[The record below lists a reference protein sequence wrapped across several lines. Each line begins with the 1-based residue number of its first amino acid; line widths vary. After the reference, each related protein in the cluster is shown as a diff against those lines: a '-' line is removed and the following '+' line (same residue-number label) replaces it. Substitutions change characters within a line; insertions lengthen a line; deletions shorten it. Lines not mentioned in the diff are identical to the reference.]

1 MRERGC
7 IPTPTLRWTL
17 KLAFHV
23 IFTGH
28 NILFLQPLK
37 KNLMTV
43 LSPQAV
49 QKQPGADLAHPALDQ
64 KLLETG
70 NGLFREPL
78 LCVLH
83 SS

>member
-1 MRERGC
+1 MFERGC
-7 IPTPTLRWTL
+7 TPTPTLRWTL

-23 IFTGH
+23 LFTGY

-37 KNLMTV
+37 KNLKTV

-78 LCVLH
+78 RCVLH